1 MAVEVRKL
9 SWWDTLRLQ
18 WHVAIPA
25 FFLGLV
31 APNRGFLSWFA
42 RRGGGRGAMRL
53 LAELRDKYRCDHLW
67 CWFPVGRTL
76 LVLAP
81 ESIEEVLRSDANA
94 ADPFLK
100 KAALS
105 RFVPDSLVISSGDE
119 WRARRPFNET
129 ALYLGRPHPHQE
141 TFGEIAHQ
149 EAARLTGTG
158 SRELRW
164 SDFQTLGE
172 RISQQAV
179 RGAGQVSPELSADLA
194 RLVAGS
200 NLLLRQQASFAA
212 FYERIERDLANAI
225 ASGPSACLLRDSAT
239 LVEKGSTTPITR
251 VPAQIGFWLFVL
263 KDAVEL
269 HVARTLALI
278 AAHPDVQQR
287 VRDEIR
293 TAGGAN
299 GQAIDRLHYLEA
311 CIMEQLRLWTPV
323 PLLMRR
329 AMRSFTL
336 RDSITVESGRQLLIH
351 AGFRHRDPR
360 IFGANADRFAPDAV
374 VSGGFPDVYV
384 FSAHRQGCAGRSL
397 VTFVLKATLAAL
409 LRDSHFELVDPAIE
423 PSRIPY
429 VYDHFRLRLRTIAR
443 A

>member
-1 MAVEVRKL
+1 MAVEVRTL

-53 LAELRDKYRCDHLW
+53 LAALRDKYRCDHLW

-81 ESIEEVLRSDANA
+81 ESIEAVLRSDANA

-119 WRARRPFNET
+119 WLARRPFNET
-129 ALYLGRPHPHQE
+129 ALDLGRSHRHHE
-141 TFGEIAHQ
+141 TFGEIAHR
-149 EAARLTGTG
+149 EAARLTDAG

-164 SDFQTLGE
+164 SDFQALGE
-172 RISQQAV
+172 RISQQV
-179 RGAGQVSPELSADLA
+179 IRGADQVSPELSGELA
-194 RLVAGS
+194 RLVGCS
-200 NLLLRQQASFAA
+200 NFLVRQQTSFASFH
-212 FYERIERDLANAI
+212 ERIERDLANAN
-225 ASGPSACLLRDSAT
+225 ASGPAACLLRDSAA
-239 LVEKGSTTPITR
+239 LVENGSTTAVTR
-251 VPAQIGFWLFVL
+251 VPAQAGFWLFVL

-278 AAHPDVQQR
+278 AVHPDVQQR
-287 VRDEIR
+287 VREEIR

-311 CIMEQLRLWTPV
+311 CIVEQLRLWTPV

-329 AMRSFTL
+329 AMRAFTL
-336 RDSITVESGRQLLIH
+336 RDAIPVEAGRQLLIH
-351 AGFRHRDPR
+351 AGFHHRDPR
-360 IFGANADRFAPDAV
+360 IFGAHADRFAPDAV

-397 VTFVLKATLAAL
+397 VMFVLKATLAGL
-409 LRDSHFELVDPAIE
+409 LRDSHFELAGPAIE
-423 PSRIPY
+423 QSRIPY
-429 VYDHFRLRLRTIAR
+429 LYDHFNLRLRTITR

>member
-1 MAVEVRKL
+1 MSRSARGFGRASDPFSIGSLLRPGGGMAGGV
-9 SWWDTLRLQ
+9 WAAT
-18 WHVAIPA
+18 PA

-31 APNRGFLSWFA
+31 APNRGFLFWFA

-129 ALYLGRPHPHQE
+129 ALYLGRSHPHRE

-179 RGAGQVSPELSADLA
+179 RGAGQVSPE
-194 RLVAGS
+194 
-200 NLLLRQQASFAA
+200 
-212 FYERIERDLANAI
+212 
-225 ASGPSACLLRDSAT
+225 
-239 LVEKGSTTPITR
+239 
-251 VPAQIGFWLFVL
+251 
-263 KDAVEL
+263 
-269 HVARTLALI
+269 
-278 AAHPDVQQR
+278 
-287 VRDEIR
+287 
-293 TAGGAN
+293 
-299 GQAIDRLHYLEA
+299 
-311 CIMEQLRLWTPV
+311 
-323 PLLMRR
+323 
-329 AMRSFTL
+329 
-336 RDSITVESGRQLLIH
+336 
-351 AGFRHRDPR
+351 
-360 IFGANADRFAPDAV
+360 
-374 VSGGFPDVYV
+374 
-384 FSAHRQGCAGRSL
+384 
-397 VTFVLKATLAAL
+397 
-409 LRDSHFELVDPAIE
+409 
-423 PSRIPY
+423 
-429 VYDHFRLRLRTIAR
+429 
-443 A
+443 

>member
-18 WHVAIPA
+18 WHVAMPA

-31 APNRGFLSWFA
+31 APNRRFLPWFA
-42 RRGGGRGAMRL
+42 RRGGGSGAMRL
-53 LAELRDKYRCDHLW
+53 LAALRDKYRSDHLW

-81 ESIEEVLRSDANA
+81 ESIEAVLRSDANA

-105 RFVPDSLVISSGDE
+105 RFVPDALVISGGDE

-129 ALYLGRPHPHQE
+129 ALDLGRLHRHHD
-141 TFGEIAHQ
+141 TFGEIVQ
-149 EAARLTGTG
+149 REAARLTGAAST
-158 SRELRW
+158 ELRW
-164 SDFQTLGE
+164 PDFQTLGE
-172 RISQQAV
+172 RISQQII
-179 RGAGQVSPELSADLA
+179 RGADQVSTELSATLA
-194 RLVAGS
+194 RLVGRS
-200 NLLLRQQASFAA
+200 NLLSREQSSFAV
-212 FYERIERDLANAI
+212 FYERVERDLADASV
-225 ASGPSACLLRDSAT
+225 SGPAACLVRDSAT
-239 LVEKGSTTPITR
+239 LIENGSTTPATR

-278 AAHPDVQQR
+278 AAHPEAQQR

-293 TAGGAN
+293 TAGAN
-299 GQAIDRLHYLEA
+299 GEAIERLHYLEA

-323 PLLMRR
+323 PLLLRR
-329 AMRSFTL
+329 ATRSFAL
-336 RDSITVESGRQLLIH
+336 RDAIPVDAGRQLVIH
-351 AGFRHRDPR
+351 AGFHHRDPR
-360 IFGANADRFAPDAV
+360 IFGAHADRFVPDAV
-374 VSGGFPDVYV
+374 VAGGFPDIYV

-409 LRDSHFELVDPAIE
+409 LRDHHFELAAPAIE

-429 VYDHFRLRLRTIAR
+429 VYDHFALRLRTIAR